1 MLNLKPLA
9 SFFESKL
16 ADGFLELL
24 LDMMRLAFLFDSRFR
39 RNIEDFQGRYLFRSK
54 DGSIAAGAIFSHGRM
69 AVSREAIENPN
80 VAVTFR
86 DEKALMGFLL
96 APKPDILGAVLRQDV
111 VLEGNLNY
119 LYRFGFLVR
128 DLARRLGLPE
138 ASPAPRMGARAL
150 LQT

>member
-39 RNIEDFQGRYLFRSK
+39 RNIEGFQGRYLFRSK
-54 DGSIAAGAIFSHGRM
+54 DGSIAAGAIFSQGRM

-119 LYRFGFLVR
+119 LYKF
-128 DLARRLGLPE
+128 AYMAKRLQLM
-138 ASPAPRMGARAL
+138 ATC
-150 LQT
+150 QV